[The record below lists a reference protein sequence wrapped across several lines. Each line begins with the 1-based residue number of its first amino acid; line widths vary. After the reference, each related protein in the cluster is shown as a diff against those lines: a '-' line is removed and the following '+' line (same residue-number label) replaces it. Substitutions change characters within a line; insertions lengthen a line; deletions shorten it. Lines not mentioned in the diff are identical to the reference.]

1 MSSEVYSYIYE
12 KFINEGALDIYTQ
25 SIYMKKNR
33 PAIKLCILCK
43 ENDINKFIDLIMLQ
57 TSTFGVRYNKFN
69 RVTLDRKFTKIETEY
84 GRVTVKLG
92 YYNGKLIRVTPE
104 YEDCKKI
111 SIKSNISLNNLLNN
125 LNYIINKKF
134 NINLLT

>member
-12 KFINEGALDIYTQ
+12 IFIENGVLDIYTE

-33 PAIKLCILCK
+33 PATKLCILCK
-43 ENDINKFIDLIMLQ
+43 EEDLNKFVDLIILQ
-57 TSTFGVRYNKFN
+57 TSTFGIRYTKYN
-69 RVTLDRKFTKIETEY
+69 RVTLNRKFTEIDTKYGKI
-84 GRVTVKLG
+84 TVKLG

-104 YEDCKKI
+104 YEDCK
-111 SIKSNISLNNLLNN
+111 NIAKNKNIPLNSLINNI
-125 LNYIINKKF
+125 NYLINKKI

>member
-12 KFINEGALDIYTQ
+12 KFINDGALDIYTQ

-43 ENDINKFIDLIMLQ
+43 EDDLNKFIDLMILQ
-57 TSTFGVRYNKFN
+57 TSTFGIRYSKYN

-84 GRVTVKLG
+84 GKITVKLG
-92 YYNGKLIRVTPE
+92 
-104 YEDCKKI
+104 
-111 SIKSNISLNNLLNN
+111 
-125 LNYIINKKF
+125 
-134 NINLLT
+134 

>member
-12 KFINEGALDIYTQ
+12 IFIDNGVLDIYTE

-33 PAIKLCILCK
+33 PATKLCILCK
-43 ENDINKFIDLIMLQ
+43 EEDLNKFVDLIILQ
-57 TSTFGVRYNKFN
+57 TSTFGIRYTKYN
-69 RVTLDRKFTKIETEY
+69 RVTLNRKFTEIDTKYGKI
-84 GRVTVKLG
+84 TVKLG

-104 YEDCKKI
+104 YKDCK
-111 SIKSNISLNNLLNN
+111 NIAKNKNIPLNSLINNI
-125 LNYIINKKF
+125 NYLINKKI